1 MDGATWSL
9 VFIDPVKARSGGMD
23 GHWMDRVP
31 VEFKVPL
38 TVETSNAAMTE
49 KLTIT
54 LSTQPPDN
62 MHNLTLRIAWG
73 RLHLATPIQAM
84 LE

>member
-1 MDGATWSL
+1 MDA
-9 VFIDPVKARSGGMD
+9 
-23 GHWMDRVP
+23 VP

-38 TVETSNAAMTE
+38 TVETTTAAMTE

-54 LSTQPPDN
+54 LSAQPDN
-62 MHNLTLRIAWG
+62 MRNLNLRIAWG
-73 RLHLATPIQAM
+73 RLHLATPVRAA

>member
-1 MDGATWSL
+1 MDA
-9 VFIDPVKARSGGMD
+9 
-23 GHWMDRVP
+23 VP

-38 TVETSNAAMTE
+38 TVESTNTAMTE

-54 LSTQPPDN
+54 LSAQPDN
-62 MHNLTLRIAWG
+62 MRNLKLRIAWG
-73 RLHLATPIQAM
+73 RLHLATPVRAA